1 METKGFPILEFSF
14 WMECAMM
21 SGKWAK
27 AGGSGS
33 ARLKETKEET

>member
-14 WMECAMM
+14 WIKCAMM
-21 SGKWAK
+21 SEKQAK

-33 ARLKETKEET
+33 ACLKETKEET